1 MLLNLTKKYISQIQL
16 HQITNEFLITLL
28 LIIEYLPLIYH
39 IVLSSFYS
47 MYIPPPSFIT
57 SYVKYISYYKL
68 FTTFTKNYPM
78 YVFIITIL
86 ISFSFIVYKYLI
98 LNFMKQ
104 PLFSNFFVNFLNFL
118 YLEYCL
124 FLSLIL

>member
-1 MLLNLTKKYISQIQL
+1 MLRNLTKKYISQIQL
-16 HQITNEFLITLL
+16 HQITNELLITLL
-28 LIIEYLPLIYH
+28 LIIEYLPLLYH
-39 IVLSSFYS
+39 IVLSSFYC